1 MNNDKICPACGGDN
15 IEKIE
20 KEQIIRES
28 FGGQKTVLLNEYSC
42 KTCGSTGDF
51 FNENEVSIQDCLS
64 VLKSDA
70 IVNILEDFSQNK
82 ISLASMER
90 ALELPQRTL
99 TKWKNKASKPSS
111 SGIALFK
118 FLRIFPWLLQVAEN
132 KYDYTLAQKIHI
144 KTASQEMLKHMYF
157 DEKTAVSDG
166 LYSDHTVATY
176 FSPDSE
182 NVLTCGSY
190 ATANFNIVEVPR
202 EIGRIATRGALANTA
217 DSGVVP
223 APEGHELRDAA

>member
-1 MNNDKICPACGGDN
+1 MADKICPVCGGDS
-15 IEKIE
+15 IEKTQ
-20 KEQIIRES
+20 KEQIIREP

-42 KTCGSTGDF
+42 KACGSTGDF
-51 FNENEVSIQDCLS
+51 FNENEALIQDCQS
-64 VLKSDA
+64 ALKSDA
-70 IVNILEDFSQNK
+70 ITNILEDFSQNK
-82 ISLASMER
+82 VSLASMER

-144 KTASQEMLKHMYF
+144 KTASQEMLNHMCF

-166 LYSDHTVATY
+166 VYRGYLLDSFKEPYPTIASLTSTISEDSILPLGSRDLKMVRLTAT
-176 FSPDSE
+176 E
-182 NVLTCGSY
+182 
-190 ATANFNIVEVPR
+190 
-202 EIGRIATRGALANTA
+202 
-217 DSGVVP
+217 DSGMLP
-223 APEGHELRDAA
+223 MSTGAE